1 MLIDEKKAG
10 IGHNGGPAWGP
21 SSSIPSDATAVIY
34 RAAPS
39 AMTSGR
45 IQTPAWVLRFERRTA
60 PFIEP
65 LMGWTGGD
73 DPLVQVNIQ
82 FPTSATAIA
91 FAERQGWR
99 YRVEGTQS

>member
-1 MLIDEKKAG
+1 MIIDEKKAG
-10 IGHNGGPAWGP
+10 IGHCGPGWVHL
-21 SSSIPSDATAVIY
+21 SSIPSDATAIIY
-34 RAAPS
+34 QAAPS

-45 IQTPAWVLRFERRTA
+45 SRTPAWVLRFERRTA

-99 YRVEGTQS
+99 YRVEGAPS